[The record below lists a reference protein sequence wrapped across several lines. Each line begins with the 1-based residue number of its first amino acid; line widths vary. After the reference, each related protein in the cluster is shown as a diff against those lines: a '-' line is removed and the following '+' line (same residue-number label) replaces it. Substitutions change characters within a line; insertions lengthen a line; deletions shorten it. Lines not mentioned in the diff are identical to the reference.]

1 MLFMVFGNL
10 FGSKPKPA
18 VRRVKAKGGKPMPE
32 KKKAFGGFA
41 VSFKGQTATL
51 EQVFGSKPIPPHEMT
66 KKIWA
71 YVKAHKLSTKG

>member
-1 MLFMVFGNL
+1 MVFGNL

-18 VRRVKAKGGKPMPE
+18 KRAKAKGGKHMAE
-32 KKKAFGGFA
+32 KKKAFGGYA

-71 YVKAHKLSTKG
+71 FVKAKKLSTKG